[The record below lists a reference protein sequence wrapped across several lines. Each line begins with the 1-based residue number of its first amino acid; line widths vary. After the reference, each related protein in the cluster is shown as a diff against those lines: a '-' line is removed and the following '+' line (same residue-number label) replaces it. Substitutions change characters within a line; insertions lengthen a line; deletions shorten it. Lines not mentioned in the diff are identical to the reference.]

1 MKNIYIPY
9 NIRGRIVN
17 WYHYNLCHP
26 GSSRLQLT
34 LAQTMYWPGM
44 VSDCV
49 NYTKSCDKCQR
60 FKKKRV
66 KYGKLPPKVAE
77 VVPWETLCI
86 DLVGPYTVT
95 LKNNKETTLSAMTF
109 IDPATGWFEIAE
121 LGNKSSAHVSHLLD
135 STWLCRYPHP
145 RTIVFDNGSEF
156 KGDLLVIL
164 QDYGI
169 KARPTM
175 VKTPQTNSILER
187 VHQVLGDMLR
197 TKNLAELDF
206 SLEDTWP
213 NILASV
219 AYAIRSTAHTTLG
232 ATPAQ
237 LVFRRDMVMPLQYI
251 AQWDLIKK
259 SK

>member
-1 MKNIYIPY
+1 M
-9 NIRGRIVN
+9 
-17 WYHYNLCHP
+17 
-26 GSSRLQLT
+26 
-34 LAQTMYWPGM
+34 
-44 VSDCV
+44 
-49 NYTKSCDKCQR
+49 
-60 FKKKRV
+60 
-66 KYGKLPPKVAE
+66 
-77 VVPWETLCI
+77 
-86 DLVGPYTVT
+86 
-95 LKNNKETTLSAMTF
+95 
-109 IDPATGWFEIAE
+109 
-121 LGNKSSAHVSHLLD
+121 SHLLD

-164 QDYGI
+164 KDYGI
-169 KARPTM
+169 KARPTT
-175 VKTPQTNSILER
+175 VKKPQANSILER

-197 TKNLAELDF
+197 TKNLVELDF

-259 SK
+259 SKQEKINYSNTRENSTRVDWDYKVDDLVLISDKDISRKLDCPTKGPYKIVQVFTNGTVLIQYGAVQQRINIRRCTPYFKPRLD